1 MPRTLTNRELVEE
14 ISKRGAFKAIEHF
27 VETGAIT
34 REQALF
40 YVTAMYGFFL
50 RQVQEAQNEVRRLQA
65 VLGRLAVLCEQGR
78 RAKTWVPRSP
88 DVGKLGAEIGVLD
101 GWTMGLYETN
111 LTMVDFGAP
120 SRGQNKAAEF
130 AASYDA
136 LRKKR
141 IAELDFNLKDP
152 TLFKFG

>member
-1 MPRTLTNRELVEE
+1 MPRTLSNRELVEE

-34 REQALF
+34 KDQAIV
-40 YVTAMYGFFL
+40 YVNAIYGFFL
-50 RQVQEAQNEVRRLQA
+50 RQVEEGQNEVRRLQA
-65 VLGRLAVLCEQGR
+65 VLGRLGVLCDKGR
-78 RAKTWVPRSP
+78 RSKTWMPRDP
-88 DVGKLGAEIGVLD
+88 AVGKLAEEIGALD
-101 GWTMGLYETN
+101 GWVISLYETN

-120 SRGQNKAAEF
+120 SRGKDKAAEF

-141 IAELDFNLKDP
+141 ITELDFKLKDP
-152 TLFKFG
+152 SLFKIG